1 LAGALGYLVNGFF
14 HLLGRAGSK
23 KGSGLGQPG
32 YGLVEGGVIPGARHE
47 ENEPQGG
54 EEGPRL
60 PGKIYPP
67 QAEALYHPDIGQ
79 KAPSTRGDGGSG
91 KTPTTEISPPPLQL
105 SARCSLRNL
114 FSPRMK
120 TRLMGDFPWE
130 YSPFFLPLLHGRKCR
145 DICPLDGVGGRGRVG
160 MGKVNFWRLGGS

>member
-1 LAGALGYLVNGFF
+1 MAGALGYLVNGFF

-67 QAEALYHPDIGQ
+67 QAEALYHPHLRQ
-79 KAPSTRGDGGSG
+79 KAPYHPGGWGFREDPYYGDI
-91 KTPTTEISPPPLQL
+91 TPSPPTICQVL
-105 SARCSLRNL
+105 S
-114 FSPRMK
+114 
-120 TRLMGDFPWE
+120 
-130 YSPFFLPLLHGRKCR
+130 
-145 DICPLDGVGGRGRVG
+145 
-160 MGKVNFWRLGGS
+160 